1 MPPQDYACTAE
12 GERLPVGVTY
22 VARRR
27 ASGQRAKVSEA
38 AGCRVSEATKD
49 RPTHQFNFPLS
60 KVETQAFR
68 RGFARQ
74 KVEPHLDFGNLD
86 RQVDREYLCLAA
98 IGARAP
104 IAKIVWISA
113 RVN

>member
-1 MPPQDYACTAE
+1 VQGVGGDE
-12 GERLPVGVTY
+12 GSTHTPV
-22 VARRR
+22 
-27 ASGQRAKVSEA
+27 
-38 AGCRVSEATKD
+38 
-49 RPTHQFNFPLS
+49 NFPLS

-86 RQVDREYLCLAA
+86 RQVDREYLCMAA

-104 IAKIVWISA
+104 IAKIVWIFA
-113 RVN
+113 RVNSTVSATHGPPKWVAQLP